1 MFAANQFVYSN
12 AGILRLS
19 ELVPASTQLGSSF
32 DVPIANINIQ
42 NLNSSTPLCRLRSG
56 EGTCLRSIRIEAGE
70 SSLST
75 QAADRRCFRDNLRQ
89 LFRGRHVQKEDLQAQ
104 RWGGAAWNPLLTA
117 FRRAIGRFGAD
128 DDPEVR
134 DVVLSA
140 SGGIFTILRRAQLAG
155 WLASDHGV
163 NN

>member
-1 MFAANQFVYSN
+1 LQQINLCTA
-12 AGILRLS
+12 
-19 ELVPASTQLGSSF
+19 TQVF
-32 DVPIANINIQ
+32 CVCQ
-42 NLNSSTPLCRLRSG
+42 NLFLRALSLDLLSTFRLQTSTFKILIRLPPLCRLRSG
-56 EGTCLRSIRIEAGE
+56 EGTCLRSIPIEAGE

>member
-32 DVPIANINIQ
+32 NVPIANINIQ

-56 EGTCLRSIRIEAGE
+56 EGTCLRSIRIQEGE
-70 SSLST
+70 SWLST
-75 QAADRRCFRDNLRQ
+75 QAADRRCFHDNLCHR
-89 LFRGRHVQKEDLQAQ
+89 FSGFHAQKEDLRAQ
-104 RWGGAAWNPLLTA
+104 RWGGVAWNRLLTA
-117 FRRAIGRFGAD
+117 FRRAVGRFGAD
-128 DDPEVR
+128 DGPKVC

-140 SGGIFTILRRAQLAG
+140 PGGRFTILRGAELAD